1 MILTREEQKSVLRMV
16 IESHQGITIS
26 EAKSNQDIREEI
38 KLNLEFY
45 SGLKET
51 ILSDKKLKEAIHTGM
66 GWLDN
71 IIGIIGGIKD
81 LLTSSDIGKWI
92 SEKIKVISNKLFPS
106 LGKNPNDWTDK
117 IASFFKKVAEYL
129 GPKAIAY
136 LIAAWKNKSFKPGE
150 EAIQAEM
157 GKAEKIYKAILVVL
171 IVIAAVKLWMFIAPF
186 YSAATSASAASS
198 LVSAVKTA
206 GIGGIASGGFN
217 VIGLI
222 NKIKHLGHE
231 EGKHAAEDGM
241 QNAIANLKDELK
253 SISQE
258 KSADSPFG
266 DYYNTEESLRMQ
278 KLAGIV

>member
-1 MILTREEQKSVLRMV
+1 
-16 IESHQGITIS
+16 
-26 EAKSNQDIREEI
+26 
-38 KLNLEFY
+38 
-45 SGLKET
+45 
-51 ILSDKKLKEAIHTGM
+51 
-66 GWLDN
+66 
-71 IIGIIGGIKD
+71 
-81 LLTSSDIGKWI
+81 
-92 SEKIKVISNKLFPS
+92 
-106 LGKNPNDWTDK
+106 
-117 IASFFKKVAEYL
+117 
-129 GPKAIAY
+129 
-136 LIAAWKNKSFKPGE
+136 
-150 EAIQAEM
+150 
-157 GKAEKIYKAILVVL
+157 
-171 IVIAAVKLWMFIAPF
+171 MFIAPF

-278 KLAGIV
+278 KLASIV